1 MSRQLAQPPTPD
13 LPAGASPQFGS
24 CTQPAGSI
32 TGGHLNPMAGLKS
45 LLQHPMKGE
54 QRLKNPSDAK
64 DKDRPDLDEDSP
76 RNNSGIVS
84 SNNSNG
90 VGGGAAAGSAGGGAG
105 SGGSGGNGGGPFN
118 QFLGPLLWDRTLPA
132 DGGLFQLQYM
142 DLEEFLTENG
152 MGAMHNNNSSSSAKI
167 PSQSSPSAVPS
178 QSSQCLPPSSPACSS
193 SSSPS
198 SSPSL
203 IGLEVAQPQSL
214 AGGTDC
220 LHGSQ
225 TSMNES
231 CESPCSSSSSSC
243 PPLLTP
249 DGSGPDGAG
258 MFDAD
263 TSDMAMSSSPSQHNY
278 DPRRHSFSE
287 EELKPQPMIKKA
299 RKILVPDNMKVND
312 LLSPKEFC
320 ARDEKYWTRRYK
332 NNEAAKRSR
341 DARRLKENQITVR
354 AAYLE
359 RENATLRQEVAE
371 MRKELG
377 RCRNILSKY
386 ENRLA
391 DQ

>member
-1 MSRQLAQPPTPD
+1 MSRQLSQLPNPD
-13 LPAGASPQFGS
+13 LPAGASPQFGT
-24 CTQPAGSI
+24 CTQPAGSL
-32 TGGHLNPMAGLKS
+32 TGGHLNSMAGLKS
-45 LLQHPMKGE
+45 LLQHPMKGD
-54 QRLKNPSDAK
+54 QRLKTPCDVK
-64 DKDRPDLDEDSP
+64 DKERLDLDEDSLGVCSM
-76 RNNSGIVS
+76 RNGSGTVS
-84 SNNSNG
+84 SNGSNG
-90 VGGGAAAGSAGGGAG
+90 CS
-105 SGGSGGNGGGPFN
+105 NGGGSFN

-152 MGAMHNNNSSSSAKI
+152 MGSMHSNNSSSSAQI
-167 PSQSSPSAVPS
+167 PSQSSQSAVPN
-178 QSSQCLPPSSPACSS
+178 QSSQCLPPSSPPGST
-193 SSSPS
+193 SSSPSSS

-203 IGLEVAQPQSL
+203 IGLEVAQPQSI
-214 AGGTDC
+214 GGGSDC

-225 TSMNES
+225 TSMNDS
-231 CESPCSSSSSSC
+231 CESPSSSSSSSC

-249 DGSGPDGAG
+249 TGSGPDVIG
-258 MFDAD
+258 MFDMD
-263 TSDMAMSSSPSQHNY
+263 SSDMDMSNQPNF

-299 RKILVPDNMKVND
+299 RKILVPDD
-312 LLSPKEFC
+312 LK
-320 ARDEKYWTRRYK
+320 DEKYWTRRYK

-341 DARRLKENQITVR
+341 DARRLKENQISVR

-359 RENATLRQEVAE
+359 RENAALRQEVAE
-371 MRKELG
+371 IRKELG